1 MLLIKC
7 NEKCFWSIKKGSKL
21 KQNTDILL
29 TIMKLLVQAQ
39 VVQKVY
45 NAIHWV
51 NHYLVDDLVCFVNTC
66 ALDSDLFGG

>member
-1 MLLIKC
+1 
-7 NEKCFWSIKKGSKL
+7 
-21 KQNTDILL
+21 
-29 TIMKLLVQAQ
+29 MKLLVQAQ